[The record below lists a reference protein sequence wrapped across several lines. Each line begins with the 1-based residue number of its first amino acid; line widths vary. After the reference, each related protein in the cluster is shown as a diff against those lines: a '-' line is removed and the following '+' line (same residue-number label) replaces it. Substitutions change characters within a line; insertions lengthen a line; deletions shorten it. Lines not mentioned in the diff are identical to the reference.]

1 MATTAPNTALVVGS
15 AMTAGAVVAAAAAL
29 YAQGRRRSQEPTR
42 GPQSSDDFKQF
53 VERNEALRQ
62 ELEESRRTI
71 LLHEREIIE
80 LRRRVQSTDAAAEK
94 APLFKVV
101 LTGGPCGGKT
111 TAKTEIK
118 ARFESLGFLVLCGP
132 EAATLLFGGG
142 VPFPHDEASRMLLQ
156 RTILKLQMGLEDMLE
171 EIGRASG
178 RPTLILL
185 DRGALDGKAYVSDYE
200 WELLLDDVKLT
211 TVLLRDQRYD
221 AIIHLVTAAQGAEAF
236 YTLANNET
244 RTETPEAARE
254 MDRKTL
260 DAWTGHEHLY
270 IVDNSTAFDEKIRR
284 AVGARSLPLLP
295 PCPARAPAV
304 ASLGSPWRFRRHA
317 H

>member
-1 MATTAPNTALVVGS
+1 MPHALVVVSS
-15 AMTAGAVVAAAAAL
+15 AVAAGAAVAAAAILIAEYL
-29 YAQGRRRSQEPTR
+29 RRGEAPLPVDRQFA
-42 GPQSSDDFKQF
+42 DFKQF
-53 VERNEALRQ
+53 VERNEALRK

-71 LLHEREIIE
+71 LSHEHELVE
-80 LRRRVQSTDAAAEK
+80 LRRRLQSTDAAVEN

-111 TAKTEIK
+111 TAKAEIK
-118 ARFESLGFLVLCGP
+118 ARFESLGFLVLCGV

-156 RTILKLQMGLEDMLE
+156 RTILKLQMSLEDMLE

-185 DRGALDGKAYVSDYE
+185 DRGALDGKAYVSEYE

-221 AIIHLVTAAQGAEAF
+221 AIIHLVTAAQGAESF

-244 RTETPEAARE
+244 RIETPDEARE
-254 MDRKTL
+254 QDRRTL

-270 IVDNSTAFDEKIRR
+270 AD
-284 AVGARSLPLLP
+284 
-295 PCPARAPAV
+295 C
-304 ASLGSPWRFRRHA
+304 H
-317 H
+317 